1 MYNNLLTLNRVFSV
15 VASVV
20 LLVALLIPALQEV
33 LGMSN
38 PRVLT
43 VALAIL
49 AGSILLDRKL
59 AKLAMGESLSSMVTR
74 SDE

>member
-15 VASVV
+15 LASVV
-20 LLVALLIPALQEV
+20 LLVALLIPALKEV
-33 LGMSN
+33 LGLSD

-59 AKLAMGESLSSMVTR
+59 AKLAMAESLSSMVNR

>member
-20 LLVALLIPALQEV
+20 LLVALLIPALQEA

-43 VALAIL
+43 VSLAVL

-59 AKLAMGESLSSMVTR
+59 AKLAMAESLSSMVKR